1 MGTKELSVRKAGEA
15 APAETDK
22 AGSWMTPAVDIFES
36 DEGLTLVADLPG
48 VGKDG
53 LSLGIDSGV
62 LTVEGRPKRAE
73 KSDVLWSEFGAAGY
87 YRRFQL
93 PDNLD
98 LEKIEAN
105 LRNGVLTLQVPKA
118 AAARPRKIEVTVH

>member
-1 MGTKELSVRKAGEA
+1 MGTKELSIRKTGEA
-15 APAETDK
+15 TPAETGK
-22 AGSWMTPAVDIFES
+22 GGSWMTPAVDIFET
-36 DEGLTLVADLPG
+36 DDGLTLVADLPG

-53 LSLGIDSGV
+53 LNLGIDNGI
-62 LTVEGRPKRAE
+62 LTVEGKPQLAE
-73 KSDVLWSEFGAAGY
+73 KGEVLWTEFGAPGY

-105 LRNGVLTLQVPKA
+105 LSNGVLTLQVPKA